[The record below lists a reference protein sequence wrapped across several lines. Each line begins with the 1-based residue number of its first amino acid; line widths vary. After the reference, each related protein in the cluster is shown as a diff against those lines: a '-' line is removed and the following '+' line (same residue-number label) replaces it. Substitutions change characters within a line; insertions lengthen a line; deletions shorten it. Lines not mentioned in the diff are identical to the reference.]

1 MSDRDVSDSPTTRIL
16 ETDKEIGA
24 VGQLESDVNLLT
36 VELEKITLERDD
48 LKKELEASLARI
60 SELEGQQKLFL
71 ERLDKIEALIL
82 KELGDIEG

>member
-16 ETDKEIGA
+16 ETEKESGT
-24 VGQLESDVNLLT
+24 VSQLESDVNLLT
-36 VELEKITLERDD
+36 IELEKITLERDD
-48 LKKELEASLARI
+48 LKKELEDSLARI

-71 ERLDKIEALIL
+71 ERLDKIEGLIL

>member
-16 ETDKEIGA
+16 ETDAEGRAIG
-24 VGQLESDVNLLT
+24 QPESDINLLT
-36 VELEKITLERDD
+36 IELEKITHERDD
-48 LKKELEASLARI
+48 LKKELDASLVRI

-82 KELGDIEG
+82 KELSDVES